1 MIQQIFID
9 NEYQY
14 DYLQEGE
21 SHKLLY
27 SNTDEW
33 NSHVRGRV
41 AFELID
47 DGNGLKISTDF
58 NKEDVDYSHAEQL
71 LILLKLTHGDVK
83 IEIASK
89 TTLL

>member
-14 DYLQEGE
+14 DYVKEGE

-58 NKEDVDYSHAEQL
+58 NKEHIDYSHAEQL

>member
-1 MIQQIFID
+1 MMQQIFID

-58 NKEDVDYSHAEQL
+58 NKEHIDYSHAEQL